1 MEFNA
6 SPGPTVG
13 VEWEL
18 QLLDPETL
26 DLMPGIMPLMEFF
39 PNAEFV
45 KPEYIQSCVEL
56 NSCIAEN
63 SDGAIA
69 HIQGSLTKLMERCTE
84 LGMRACGSG
93 THPFCRRLALITPLP
108 RYQRIEKDAGHLAHT
123 QITFSTHVHVGMQSG
138 DQAIRVMSY
147 LVPALP
153 AFIALSANSPFW
165 RGHETGHA
173 AYRHRILAAAPSYS
187 LPPRLRTWSEYE
199 DFMNAARR
207 ADMIRGIRDIHW
219 DVRPHPDFGT
229 VEIRTMDAAS
239 DLITLHA
246 LVSFARSMVLSLR
259 DASAEGVN
267 RILPLDLPHWINREN
282 CFRASHLGLSA
293 DYIVDEKGNLRPLTD
308 LIAELVEFCRPTAGN
323 VDEASGLELVAYLLA
338 GVPGYERQLLTYEQ
352 NDSTHSVVNMLAEAL
367 ADSAMPASATT
378 T

>member
-1 MEFNA
+1 MEFNS
-6 SPGPTVG
+6 SPRPTVG

-26 DLMPGIMPLMEFF
+26 DLKPGIMPLMEFF

-45 KPEYIQSCVEL
+45 KPEYLQSCVEL
-56 NSCIAEN
+56 NSCVAEN

-69 HIQGSLTKLMERCTE
+69 HIHGSLTKMMARCAE
-84 LGMRACGSG
+84 LDMDACGAG
-93 THPFCRRLALITPLP
+93 THPFCSRLALITPLP
-108 RYQRIEKDAGHLAHT
+108 RYQRIERDAGHLAHT

-138 DQAIRVMSY
+138 DQAIRVMSF

-187 LPPRLRTWSEYE
+187 LPPRLRTWGEFV
-199 DFMNAARR
+199 DFMNAAQR
-207 ADMIRGIRDIHW
+207 AGMVRGIKDIHW
-219 DVRPHPDFGT
+219 DIRPHPDFGT

-246 LVSFARSMVLSLR
+246 LVSFSRSVVLSLR
-259 DASAEGVN
+259 EAPAGDIDRV
-267 RILPLDLPHWINREN
+267 LPLDLPGWIAREN
-282 CFRASHLGLSA
+282 CFRAAHYGLSA
-293 DYIVDEKGNLRPLTD
+293 NYIVDEKGSLRPLTEI
-308 LIAELVEFCRPTAGN
+308 IAELIDFCRPVAGAI
-323 VDEASGLELVAYLLA
+323 DEAPGLELAADLLE
-338 GVPGYERQLLTYEQ
+338 GMPGYERQLQTYEK
-352 NDSTHSVVNMLAEAL
+352 NESTHAVVKMLSETLIDSTTPTNAAI
-367 ADSAMPASATT
+367 A
-378 T
+378 